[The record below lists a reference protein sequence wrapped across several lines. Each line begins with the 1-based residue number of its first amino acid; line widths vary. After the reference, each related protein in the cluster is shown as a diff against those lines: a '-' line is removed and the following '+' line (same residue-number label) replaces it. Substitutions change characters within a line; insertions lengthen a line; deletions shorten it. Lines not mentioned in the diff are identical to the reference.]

1 MSGDRV
7 KDARTRLRITS
18 LVAVVSA
25 SAVACSG
32 SGAETGVTVVQ
43 TTSTSDVVTTTA
55 VTTSTSSTTT
65 TSTTLPPTEVTTS
78 IGTTVEGRPIEVIH
92 RLDTTGATLS
102 PDDPSRV
109 VVLVV
114 GVIHGNEQA
123 GLDVVNELRTMD
135 AAEIPANV
143 DLYLMPALNVDG
155 LVADRRQNANGV
167 DLNRNFP
174 YDWGPIAQLGNW
186 EYAGPAA
193 ASEPETQAMVA
204 FVDDL
209 RPDLTVWFHQ
219 DAFSIA
225 PSSGPDK
232 QVREE
237 YARLT
242 GLPLEGVPGGTYTG
256 VAATWQR
263 RTYDSDTAFIVELG
277 PTLAPG
283 EAAMHARA
291 ILAVSQILP

>member
-1 MSGDRV
+1 MKRHRGLL
-7 KDARTRLRITS
+7 TRLF
-18 LVAVVSA
+18 VVVL
-25 SAVACSG
+25 AVACVG
-32 SGAETGVTVVQ
+32 EQETTP
-43 TTSTSDVVTTTA
+43 TTA
-55 VTTSTSSTTT
+55 TIPATT
-65 TSTTLPPTEVTTS
+65 TSTTSTTSTSTTSSTLPPTEEIFGV
-78 IGTTVEGRPIEVIH
+78 GATVQGRSIEVVH
-92 RLDTTGATLS
+92 RLDTAGARLS
-102 PDDPSRV
+102 DDDPARV

-123 GLDVVNELRTMD
+123 GLDVIDELRAMAPD
-135 AAEIPANV
+135 DIPANV

-155 LVADRRQNANGV
+155 LVMNKRQNANGV

-174 YDWGPIAQLGNW
+174 YKWGPIAQLGNW
-186 EYAGPAA
+186 EYAGPSG

-204 FVDDL
+204 YVEEL

-225 PSSGPDK
+225 PSTGPDK
-232 QVREE
+232 LVREE

-256 VAATWQR
+256 VAATWLR
-263 RTYDSDTAFIVELG
+263 RTYASDTSFIVELG
-277 PTLAPG
+277 SSLAPG
-283 EAAMHARA
+283 EALAHARA